1 MAVPRASA
9 PGVPV
14 VTAANIIGAS
24 CTTPEPTLKA
34 SQFPKSLAVP
44 MSVAL
49 GVTPLTFSASAWY
62 CLNKASDSCTNPW
75 RLSIMPC

>member
-1 MAVPRASA
+1 MAVPIANA

-24 CTTPEPTLKA
+24 CTAPEPTLNA

-44 MSVAL
+44 MSVAS

-62 CLNKASDSCTNPW
+62 CLNKFKPSLINPW
-75 RLSIMPC
+75 RLSIMFC